1 MVHDVFHGV
10 FTICREE
17 EQHSIGLWAG
27 ADTTC
32 DSFSRHEWCEGG
44 ETSSVTYRTCFMVI
58 TLYYH
63 QDGGTPPLWTSRALR
78 SFIACSITLNKP
90 SWNMIRRGCCVWAV
104 FNACNCDVCIVVVLV
119 VFVWHEAKMEFPKGE
134 STLNWHCST
143 NRLIWLHVQYQLSYL
158 GVTYQKLLTLPYYY
172 YPTLKIM
179 CGWVWCG
186 SLKLAWWC
194 RH

>member
-1 MVHDVFHGV
+1 MFHQSSKWLLQSGLFWWTALTSWDVLTCMVHDVFHGV

-44 ETSSVTYRTCFMVI
+44 ETSSVTYRTCFMGI

-90 SWNMIRRGCCVWAV
+90 SWNMIRRGCPKTTYFTILLLPHIEDNVRMSLVW
-104 FNACNCDVCIVVVLV
+104 
-119 VFVWHEAKMEFPKGE
+119 
-134 STLNWHCST
+134 
-143 NRLIWLHVQYQLSYL
+143 LIKTSLMMPALI
-158 GVTYQKLLTLPYYY
+158 GVDRAS
-172 YPTLKIM
+172 PTRKHSI
-179 CGWVWCG
+179 
-186 SLKLAWWC
+186 A
-194 RH
+194 